1 MSLTARGTPWVARMS
16 SRRFVLLALVCAV
29 GALLLEGPTTIE
41 NALSRAQQVVAGG
54 LRSAPALPPGTTLK
68 FFVTVAV
75 LPDRDLDAAGSL
87 KWVQDSVN
95 AMPADSRKL
104 IRPLNF

>member
-1 MSLTARGTPWVARMS
+1 VLRRAITDIDLAARIGEHE
-16 SRRFVLLALVCAV
+16 FAV
-29 GALLLEGPTTIE
+29 LLEGPTTTEI
-41 NALSRAQQVVAGG
+41 ALSRAQQMVAGG

-68 FFVTVAV
+68 FFVTVAL
-75 LPDRDLDAAGSL
+75 LPDRDLDAVGSL
-87 KWVQDSVN
+87 KWVQDGVN